1 VGEVNAVWGI
11 LLASGFFPLYRAWR
25 ASLGSPLRHALA
37 WAALAWSLWCLA
49 AWQGGDVLSYLALS
63 LTACAGV
70 AVLGARRP
78 GVAAWDFVVLG
89 LLAALSRPFLEGLGE
104 LRLETA
110 HVVFLGVGLGVGV
123 ANYLP
128 TRQAAAAACV
138 GIWCAVELR
147 RLTGVDA
154 GGAPAAKVLL
164 VLAPWL
170 AWLCSR
176 PPGQEGVTALW
187 LSFRDQFGF
196 LWGQRIREQFNRAAE
211 NAGLPVH
218 LGWGGLRAEPG
229 ADTGRAAD
237 ILRAA
242 LKRFGSP

>member
-1 VGEVNAVWGI
+1 VSAVWGI

-25 ASLGSPLRHALA
+25 ATRGSPLRHALA

-63 LTACAGV
+63 LTACAGA

-89 LLAALSRPFLEGLGE
+89 LLAALSRPLLEGFGE

-110 HVVFLGVGLGVGV
+110 HVAFLAVGLGVGV

-128 TRQAAAAACV
+128 TRQAAAAVCL
-138 GIWCAVELR
+138 GTWCALELR
-147 RLTGVDA
+147 RLTLADA
-154 GGAPAAKVLL
+154 GSEPAAAVLL
-164 VLAPWL
+164 VLTPWL
-170 AWLCSR
+170 AWLGGR
-176 PPGQEGVTALW
+176 RPGQADATSMW

-196 LWGQRIREQFNRAAE
+196 LWAQRVREQFNRAAE
-211 NAGLPVH
+211 NAGLPAH
-218 LGWGGLRAEPG
+218 LDWGGLRAESGAAPG
-229 ADTGRAAD
+229 LAAD
-237 ILRAA
+237 ILRAV
-242 LKRFGSP
+242 LKRFGSS